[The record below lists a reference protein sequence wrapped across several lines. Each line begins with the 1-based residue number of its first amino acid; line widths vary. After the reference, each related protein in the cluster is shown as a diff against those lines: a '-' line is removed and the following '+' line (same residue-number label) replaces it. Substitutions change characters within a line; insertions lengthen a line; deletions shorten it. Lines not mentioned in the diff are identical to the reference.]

1 METESLIITMT
12 EEIWKPIEGYEGQ
25 YEISSYGRVKS
36 LKRPYENNGG
46 IQWTKERILSPGKD
60 KDGYLQ
66 VNLHC
71 NGKQHQR
78 KIHRLV
84 AQAFLPNPDNLPM
97 VNHKDEDKT
106 NNNVDN
112 LEWCDHRYNMNYGSC
127 IDRAIETRLKNGFIK
142 RTYPQLRN
150 LLKEN
155 IKLYKHITYKI
166 RRGDYEMD

>member
-12 EEIWKPIEGYEGQ
+12 EEIWKDIPGYEGLYQ
-25 YEISSYGRVKS
+25 VSNFGRVKS
-36 LKRPYENNGG
+36 LRRPYGNNGG

-78 KIHRLV
+78 KVHRLV
-84 AQAFLPNPDNLPM
+84 AQAFLPNMDNLPM

-112 LEWCDHRYNMNYGSC
+112 LEWCDQKYNINYGGC

>member
-1 METESLIITMT
+1 
-12 EEIWKPIEGYEGQ
+12 
-25 YEISSYGRVKS
+25 
-36 LKRPYENNGG
+36 
-46 IQWTKERILSPGKD
+46 
-60 KDGYLQ
+60 
-66 VNLHC
+66 
-71 NGKQHQR
+71 
-78 KIHRLV
+78 
-84 AQAFLPNPDNLPM
+84 M